1 MSQESGIIG
10 AVANASGPHNKNPT
24 ERVHWLRLVLVFIG
38 VFLLSAVLSGVILYF
53 VRSHFSLS
61 KVAWLAY
68 VSVFGVTLL
77 INLSFVPLPFAISV
91 MIAAAARWNPLL
103 IALVGSLGASIGEMS
118 GYYAGVLGKKIAI
131 PDELSGYKLMQRW
144 IQKYGVWA
152 IAFLS
157 FQPLLPIEVGVF
169 IAGAARMSVRKFL
182 PALWLGKYPKY
193 IILMYGGLG
202 LIRLLPFLR
211 Q

>member
-1 MSQESGIIG
+1 MSQESSIIG
-10 AVANASGPHNKNPT
+10 AVANASGPHNTNPT

-38 VFLLSAVLSGVILYF
+38 VFLLSTVLSGVILYF
-53 VRSHFSLS
+53 VRAYFSVS
-61 KVAWLAY
+61 KVTWLAY
-68 VSVFGVTLL
+68 VSVFGITLL
-77 INLSFVPLPFAISV
+77 INLSFVPLPFAISI

-103 IALVGSLGASIGEMS
+103 IALVGSLGVSIGEM
-118 GYYAGVLGKKIAI
+118 
-131 PDELSGYKLMQRW
+131 SGYKLMQRW

-157 FQPLLPIEVGVF
+157 FQPLLPIEVGGF